1 MTLSRSGRRLKS
13 GMPEPRIITTIAEQE
28 ATAFKAEQAKQF
40 LDCAINLAATSMSI
54 PAVIRLLEDHAEI
67 LKEFG

>member
-1 MTLSRSGRRLKS
+1 
-13 GMPEPRIITTIAEQE
+13 MPEPRNLTKIAEQE
-28 ATAFKAEQAKQF
+28 AAAFKAEQAKQF
-40 LDCAINLAATSMSI
+40 LDCAINLCATSMSI

>member
-1 MTLSRSGRRLKS
+1 
-13 GMPEPRIITTIAEQE
+13 MPEPRSITELAEQ
-28 ATAFKAEQAKQF
+28 AAVAFKAEQAKQF